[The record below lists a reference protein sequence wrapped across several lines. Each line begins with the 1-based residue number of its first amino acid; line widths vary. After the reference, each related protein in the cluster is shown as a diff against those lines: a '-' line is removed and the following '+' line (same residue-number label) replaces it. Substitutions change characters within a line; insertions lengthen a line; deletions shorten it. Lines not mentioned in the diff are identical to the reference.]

1 MRRGGFTLLEVVLAL
16 ALSVGLLALVGLAI
30 SLHSARMADSHAAI
44 EQAQLVRGVLRIIT
58 RDLQNVALGYQQDIS
73 GVEAAAAGSTTFNVD
88 EADTSTDALAEE
100 EAEET
105 APSRAAVGLYGDG
118 LSLQLDV
125 NSTQPEWSASSDTP
139 LPQQRFRGGVMQVRY
154 LMQPGEN
161 GSPTIV
167 RQQVP
172 RDIALWQAQQGLVE
186 AWETSTRYLASEVV
200 GLAIRYWD
208 GEQYIDTWDMTE
220 QQGALP
226 VAVEVDLTIIDAT
239 RKTTSESAAADQPT
253 RVYRVS
259 VTLPTAPASAASG
272 AVSGEST
279 GSSGASSGSGG
290 TSL

>member
-1 MRRGGFTLLEVVLAL
+1 MRRSGFTLLEVVLAL

-58 RDLQNVALGYQQDIS
+58 RDLQNVALGYQQDLTAI
-73 GVEAAAAGSTTFNVD
+73 EAAAAASTTFNVD
-88 EADTSTDALAEE
+88 EADTTTDELAEE

-105 APSRAAVGLYGDG
+105 TPSRTAMGLYGDG

-125 NSTQPEWSASSDTP
+125 NSTQPEWVASLDST

-154 LMQPGEN
+154 LMQAGEN
-161 GSPTIV
+161 GSPTLV

-172 RDIALWQAQQGLVE
+172 RDIALWQAQQGLVD
-186 AWETSTRYLASEVV
+186 AWETSTRYLAPEVI

-208 GEQYIDTWDMTE
+208 GEQYIDTWNMTE
-220 QQGALP
+220 QEGALP
-226 VAVEVDLTIIDAT
+226 VAVEVDLTIVDAT

-253 RVYRVS
+253 RVYRMS
-259 VTLPTAPASAASG
+259 VTLPAAPVSSAA
-272 AVSGEST
+272 
-279 GSSGASSGSGG
+279 ASSASSSSSSTSGSSGG